1 MSNPILRLLLPPPK
15 PSTRRVV
22 FVATAFVLA
31 SCLFAASLASIEVY
45 DLCSAVA
52 WCAVAWAGMQGP
64 GRWLAAL
71 GGVLLASLMWLAYI
85 ASLSVFRPEV
95 LGQWSSVWTIDL
107 PVVLFTFASGWAMF
121 RILSLLTGIEI
132 IDPTRPQPPRWSIR
146 RWLLLMFAVAVFI
159 QSLLYAVQWYSAL
172 GGDVTP
178 VNQVG
183 PPAVDP
189 RVQARTE
196 WILVLLVMASSIP
209 IVPILLAGWML
220 AGKRWRWNLFP
231 ILGGLTVASR
241 WGGYHLMDW
250 LRAEL
255 PWVRSLG
262 IDGLPNWVAGG
273 ILDWFIYANAAML
286 IPWMGYTWSDF
297 WFRSSVSP
305 ISPVDVEE
313 GISGSLKPELSGP
326 FKTSPDPTPPNP
338 TLPQ

>member
-1 MSNPILRLLLPPPK
+1 M
-15 PSTRRVV
+15 V

-31 SCLFAASLASIEVY
+31 SCFFAAGIEGTTIESIC
-45 DLCSAVA
+45 DLGSAGA
-52 WCAVAWAGMQGP
+52 WCAVAWAAMQGP

-71 GGVLLASLMWLAYI
+71 GGVLLAALMWLTYI
-85 ASLSVFRPEV
+85 ASLSVFQPQV
-95 LGQWSSVWTIDL
+95 LGPWNSVWTIDL

-132 IDPTRPQPPRWSIR
+132 IDPTRAQPPRWSIR
-146 RWLLLMFAVAVFI
+146 RWLLLMFSVALFI
-159 QSLLYAVQWYSAL
+159 QSLQYAVQWYSAL
-172 GGDVTP
+172 AGDLTTP
-178 VNQVG
+178 VKQVG

-196 WILVLLVMASSIP
+196 WMLVLLVMASSIP

-220 AGKRWRWNLFP
+220 AGKQWRWNLFP
-231 ILGGLTVASR
+231 IFGGLTFASR
-241 WGGYHLMDW
+241 WGAFDLWEW
-250 LRAEL
+250 LKVQL
-255 PWVRSLG
+255 PWVRTLG
-262 IDGLPNWVAGG
+262 NDTLSNGVAGS

-305 ISPVDVEE
+305 IQAVDVEN
-313 GISGSLKPELSGP
+313 GISGSQKPDLSGP
-326 FKTSPDPTPPNP
+326 SETSSDPTPPNP